1 MSSRARNKS
10 LQDAYIPYL
19 SKNVKQVLASLALCN
34 LQLPDQKKNLN
45 QIAEILGV
53 LPALYSA
60 FRESMTR
67 QPHLITVVTTFALP
81 AQLVSLG
88 ETKSI
93 SKNSFSFK
101 CVGLRSSAE
110 ATGVIGCETGCLMDI
125 KPWSCDTTKAPWQ
138 GERVGSASL
147 SCCVVHHN
155 ILSGAIINTSALLSN
170 FKLYN

>member
-10 LQDAYIPYL
+10 VQDVYIPYL

-34 LQLPDQKKNLN
+34 LQLPDQKKNPH
-45 QIAEILGV
+45 QIAKILGFF
-53 LPALYSA
+53 LPFIQHSQ
-60 FRESMTR
+60 SMTR
-67 QPHLITVVTTFALP
+67 PPHLITVVTTSALP
-81 AQLVSLG
+81 AWLVSLR

-101 CVGLRSSAE
+101 CVSLRSSAE
-110 ATGVIGCETGCLMDI
+110 AIGVIGCEIGCLMDI

-155 ILSGAIINTSALLSN
+155 ILPGAIINTSALLSN